1 MSRRRP
7 YRLTCLGVGDG
18 HASAR
23 RAHAAFLYE
32 FGATRLLVDCGEPA
46 THSLLRAG
54 VRLEA
59 LDGVVI
65 SHLHFDHVG
74 GVFTLLQGLWLSRR
88 QRPLTL
94 HLPRAGVQPV
104 RALLQAAHLFNL
116 IPPPF
121 ALRLEPLQ
129 SGRPFKVG
137 AITVTPLANSHLA
150 PPPGTRPRPARARVD
165 EAFSFLLEDG
175 HRRVAHSADLGGVED
190 LTPLVA
196 EPLDLLV
203 CELAHLDPAA
213 LLARLRGRPIRR
225 TLLVHLSAGQ
235 WRARQSWQARAA
247 RALAPGAVRI
257 PRDGE
262 RVAF

>member
-1 MSRRRP
+1 MPRRRP
-7 YRLTCLGVGDG
+7 YRLICLGVGDG
-18 HASAR
+18 HVSAH

-46 THSLLRAG
+46 TQSLLRAG
-54 VRLEA
+54 TRLEA

-94 HLPRAGVQPV
+94 HLPQAGVEPV
-104 RALLQAAHLFNL
+104 QALLRAAHLFNL
-116 IPPPF
+116 TPPPF
-121 ALRLEPLQ
+121 ALRLEPLR
-129 SGRPFKVG
+129 SGQPFKVG

-150 PPPGTRPRPARARVD
+150 SPPPARRRGTRGRVD

-175 HRRVAHSADLGGVED
+175 RRRVAHSADLGAVED
-190 LTPLVA
+190 VAALVA

-203 CELAHLDPAA
+203 CELAHLDPPA
-213 LLARLRGRPIRR
+213 LLARLRGQPIRR
-225 TLLVHLSAGQ
+225 TLLVHLSAAQ
-235 WRARQSWQARAA
+235 WRARRRWLARAA
-247 RALAPGAVRI
+247 RTLAPGAVGI

-262 RVAF
+262 RVTF